1 MLRKAD
7 TDSKTKTVT
16 QPKLKSTNDHAAG
29 DLESGKKVEATA
41 AEKIESDKELEF
53 ADAATPPKGTWID
66 TTEVM
71 VKQEPDLATATISS
85 PSKLKSTTSQ
95 ATFSSPPSKKNM
107 MVKTPNASPPA
118 PTQKTM
124 TTGGKIPSKAKQFYG
139 KAGDANFRMRLSSK
153 KVTVYCRSLLCTHI
167 EPC

>member
-29 DLESGKKVEATA
+29 DLESGKKVKATA
-41 AEKIESDKELEF
+41 AEKIESDKELEV
-53 ADAATPPKGTWID
+53 AAASTPPKGTWID

-107 MVKTPNASPPA
+107 MVKTPTASPPA

-139 KAGDANFRMRLSSK
+139 KAGDANFRMRLSK